1 MKTADLVK
9 EPTFAKGASLVS
21 GVGALAMIIPFPY
34 GFMAGSALQTVG
46 GLMSMFGPKD
56 KSDTEKAIE
65 ALGKS
70 MDGIYD
76 NSELIS
82 EQIVEIMNKL

>member
-1 MKTADLVK
+1 
-9 EPTFAKGASLVS
+9 
-21 GVGALAMIIPFPY
+21 
-34 GFMAGSALQTVG
+34 
-46 GLMSMFGPKD
+46 MSMFGPKD

-82 EQIVEIMNKL
+82 EQILEIMNKL